1 MYLDDILIYSADKES
16 YTRHLRQVLERLR
29 KYALFVSRKKCEF
42 YIKTVE
48 FLGFIVSTE
57 GVSIDRSRVDAIEA

>member
-1 MYLDDILIYSADKES
+1 
-16 YTRHLRQVLERLR
+16 
-29 KYALFVSRKKCEF
+29 LFASRKKYEF

-57 GVSIDRSRVDAIEA
+57 GVSIDRSRVDAIEAWPTPVSYYEV